1 MPDKLAPPPLVILP
15 ACRREMDGR
24 VFHATP
30 AAYADA
36 LRWAG
41 CQPVM
46 VSAGSPAEFASLLE
60 LADGIVLPGS
70 PNNVHPSHFGE
81 EVLDPSLPLDPE
93 RDGLSLPLIRE
104 ALKRGIP
111 LLGICRGNQEFNVAL
126 GGSLHQAVHGIAGH
140 DNHQPFVD
148 GPPARKF
155 GPAHEIRIVPGG
167 LLEKI
172 LGPGPV
178 TVNSVH
184 GQAVNCPA
192 GGGKSRLGGDLPRLR
207 RCVCDLSETA
217 ANRATRMNG
226 GSRDRGPARLW
237 PALALGLLAAAFFSV
252 SFVLNRQMA
261 QADGHWAWSAALRF
275 LMMSPVLALVII
287 LRGQGGRFLEMWR
300 AAPGG
305 WILCGMAACVLL
317 SSASVVAAKA
327 SISRIVTPA
336 SARAFSTNPRNR
348 RE

>member
-192 GGGKSRLGGDLPRLR
+192 PGLR
-207 RCVCDLSETA
+207 VE
-217 ANRATRMNG
+217 
-226 GSRDRGPARLW
+226 
-237 PALALGLLAAAFFSV
+237 AFSP
-252 SFVLNRQMA
+252 
-261 QADGHWAWSAALRF
+261 DGVVEAIHA
-275 LMMSPVLALVII
+275 P
-287 LRGQGGRFLEMWR
+287 E
-300 AAPGG
+300 APGFNLG
-305 WILCGMAACVLL
+305 VQWHPEWQAEGNPVSEAIF
-317 SSASVVAAKA
+317 
-327 SISRIVTPA
+327 
-336 SARAFSTNPRNR
+336 RAFGDACAIYRKR
-348 RE
+348 RRTGLPA